1 MKVKSSFKLK
11 VTRGSMRRIRDR
23 LGVQFE
29 LGSYKVGPQVCMEP
43 PCNVSQAAD
52 LCCPFSIGAF
62 STISPTDGIGHF
74 LHNVSIGRYCSIA
87 AGVWIAPHEHPVE
100 WLTTSPC
107 VYGGGAFH
115 WARKFLR
122 RDVAVPMP
130 YECSRPVKIGNDV
143 WIGRGAFVKGG
154 VTIGDGAVVAAHAV
168 VTKDVP
174 PYAIVGGVP
183 AKVLR
188 YRFDEATVKE
198 LLELKWWNYD
208 LADFGELDWSDVK
221 GAIAQIKKRIASGAR
236 EYCPEPVAA
245 QELEPYAKTR
255 PFYFEASRGRILV
268 KLFGLW
274 VVRIGGGR
282 VK

>member
-107 VYGGGAFH
+107 VYGGGAFR
-115 WARKFLR
+115 WAKKFLR

-130 YECSRPVKIGNDV
+130 YDCSRPVKIGNDV

-188 YRFDEATVKE
+188 YRFDEETVKE
-198 LLELKWWNYD
+198 LLELRWWDYD
-208 LADFGELDWSDVK
+208 LADFGGLDWSDVR
-221 GAIAQIKKRIASGAR
+221 GCIAKIRERASAGVR
-236 EYCPEPVAA
+236 
-245 QELEPYAKTR
+245 PYLPNLLTTEDLRRHAGGL
-255 PFYFEASRGRILV
+255 SW
-268 KLFGLW
+268 LFGFGRSRRM
-274 VVRIGGGR
+274 RIGGGA
-282 VK
+282 